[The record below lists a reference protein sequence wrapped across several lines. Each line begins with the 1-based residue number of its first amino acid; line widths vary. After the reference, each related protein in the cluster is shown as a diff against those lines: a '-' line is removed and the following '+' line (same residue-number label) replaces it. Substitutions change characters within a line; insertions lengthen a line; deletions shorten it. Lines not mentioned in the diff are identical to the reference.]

1 MSSLCKRLG
10 FTHCETR
17 TLALPLL
24 PSFRL
29 LCEGRIELSCPG
41 GRVGPKRRKPR
52 DALKGA
58 GARVH
63 HHTGVWRN
71 WPAPLQ
77 PHSVRLVRT
86 GPEGGD
92 VIAM

>member
-1 MSSLCKRLG
+1 MPSLCKRLG

-17 TLALPLL
+17 TLAHPLL

-41 GRVGPKRRKPR
+41 GRVGPKKKKTR

-58 GARVH
+58 G
-63 HHTGVWRN
+63 GSCS
-71 WPAPLQ
+71 P
-77 PHSVRLVRT
+77 PHGCVETLACASATALCAAGKDWSRRW
-86 GPEGGD
+86 
-92 VIAM
+92 